1 MAAID
6 PAVLLSESPSFV
18 VGSAGGT
25 RLVCRLY
32 RSDPCCGGER
42 EFGLEARPA
51 RLDDAGNATLTGEPP
66 LDLRVGVDCGYLYYA
81 EGGLADPAKVP
92 VLEHLDLA
100 LDGRILDALAR
111 RWLSERGQAGR

>member
-1 MAAID
+1 M
-6 PAVLLSESPSFV
+6 
-18 VGSAGGT
+18 G
-25 RLVCRLY
+25 LVCRLY

-51 RLDDAGNATLTGEPP
+51 HLNAAGRATPTGEPP
-66 LDLRVGVDCGYLYYA
+66 LDLRVGVDCGFIYYA

-92 VLEHLDLA
+92 VLEQLDRA

-111 RWLSERGQAGR
+111 RWLSERGQADRAGQRDGGRDGQAAAEER